1 MAFSR
6 SFGIEAKEFQVFVI
20 GSRVVKFLEWSQK
33 ALNLIF
39 LGRYGVCMVGEFD
52 Q

>member
-1 MAFSR
+1 MAFSC

-33 ALNLIF
+33 AT
-39 LGRYGVCMVGEFD
+39 
-52 Q
+52 